1 MGSSAATVPM
11 KQKIYRHPII
21 VRLTHWTSALA
32 LFVLAM
38 SGMQIFNA
46 HPALYASDA
55 SNFQSPLLSISG
67 SVDTDAPEGWV
78 QLGSRRLY
86 TTHILG
92 YGPNGMGGE
101 GVRAFPSW
109 ATIPAYQDLAD
120 GRRWHLFF
128 AWIFVICALLYARSA
143 FDLRPT
149 LADLRAL
156 PAALKAHLLP
166 WRVKPRAHLNPMQK
180 LTYFGV
186 VFVVAPI
193 IILSG
198 LALGP
203 SVDSWAPWLPALFG
217 GRQFARIW
225 HFGGMIALMAFF
237 VIHIAMVAL
246 TGVWNNL
253 RSMITGWFV
262 VESEAKGSS

>member
-1 MGSSAATVPM
+1 M
-11 KQKIYRHPII
+11 KERIYRHPLL
-21 VRLTHWTSALA
+21 VRLTHWVSALA
-32 LFVLAM
+32 LVILAM

-55 SNFQSPLLSISG
+55 SKFDAPVLAITG
-67 SVDTDAPEGWV
+67 SDSFGGLTTPEGWV
-78 QLGSRRLY
+78 QIGSRRIT
-86 TTHILG
+86 TTHVLG
-92 YGPNGMGGE
+92 YGPNGQGDE
-101 GVRAFPSW
+101 SVRAFPSW

-128 AWIFVICALLYARSA
+128 AWIFGICAIAYARWA
-143 FDLRPT
+143 FGLRPT

-166 WRVKPRAHLNPMQK
+166 WRVKPAAHLNPMQK
-180 LTYFGV
+180 VTYFGI
-186 VFVVAPI
+186 VFIVAPI
-193 IILSG
+193 MILTG

-203 SVDSWAPWLPALFG
+203 SVDAWAPWLPALFG
-217 GRQFARIW
+217 GRQFVRIW
-225 HFGGMIALMAFF
+225 HFAGMFLLMGFLL
-237 VIHIAMVAL
+237 VHLAMVTL

-262 VESEAKGSS
+262 VETPAAK